1 MINTLLTNLHHQLS
15 SYHQHSIF
23 KPVATESL
31 LCAWQAL
38 HKVCTIQLCILPTPT
53 KDPSLLLTYI
63 AWTYS
68 SAQFSS
74 KIRRN
79 SKTNTVWEF
88 VFFFYVEDIF
98 PSMSTSLR
106 IKTKQCLP
114 KSIRKVKAV
123 WQTDT
128 QLQWLIHTTIDPF
141 SFGCLDK
148 LTPSHW
154 LSRSSKQVFPQYS
167 PLGLPRT
174 QRPMLWT
181 RGHAEGTHCG

>member
-1 MINTLLTNLHHQLS
+1 M
-15 SYHQHSIF
+15 
-23 KPVATESL
+23 ATGSL
-31 LCAWQAL
+31 LSARQAL
-38 HKVCTIQLCILPTPT
+38 HKLCTIWLCILSIPT

-68 SAQFSS
+68 SAQLSS
-74 KIRRN
+74 KIRRD
-79 SKTNTVWEF
+79 SKTNTMWEF
-88 VFFFYVEDIF
+88 VFFFYVKDIF

-106 IKTKQCLP
+106 IKTKHDVWH

-181 RGHAEGTHCG
+181 RGHAEGTCGG